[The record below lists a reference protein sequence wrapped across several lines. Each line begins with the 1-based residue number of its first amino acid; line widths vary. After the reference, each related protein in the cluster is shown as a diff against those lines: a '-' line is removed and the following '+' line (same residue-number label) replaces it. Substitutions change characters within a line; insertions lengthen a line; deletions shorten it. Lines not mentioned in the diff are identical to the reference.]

1 MIETATVQAGFI
13 HCRFVV
19 DSDIA
24 GVTRNGKATRGCVV
38 ELQIVSKYKLTQPKS
53 RYAQRVADA
62 LRSWAEGETLALDAL
77 GIALDGSKFQ
87 SAVVQALRDVE
98 YGQTLSYKELA
109 EKSGYPGAH
118 RAVASVCANNAV
130 PLIIPCHRVILS
142 NGSIGQ
148 YFYGEKLKA
157 KLLAFEAR

>member
-1 MIETATVQAGFI
+1 M
-13 HCRFVV
+13 V
-19 DSDIA
+19 DSEKS
-24 GVTRNGKATRGCVV
+24 GVSRNGKSKPGCVV
-38 ELQIVSKYKLTQPKS
+38 ELQIVAKGTCTQPQS
-53 RYAQRVADA
+53 RYAQKVADA
-62 LRSWAEGETLALDAL
+62 LRCWAAGEPQALDAL
-77 GIALDGSKFQ
+77 GVAFDGSKFQ

-98 YGQTLSYKELA
+98 FGQTLSYKELA

>member
-1 MIETATVQAGFI
+1 LIETATVQAGFI
-13 HCRFVV
+13 QCRFVV

-38 ELQIVSKYKLTQPKS
+38 EFQIVSKNKRTQPKS
-53 RYAQRVADA
+53 RYAQKVADA
-62 LRSWAEGETLALDAL
+62 LRCWAEGEPRALDAL
-77 GIALDGSKFQ
+77 GVALDGSKFR

-98 YGQTLSYKELA
+98 FGQTLSYKELA
-109 EKSGYPGAH
+109 ERSGYPRAH
-118 RAVASVCANNAV
+118 RAVASVCSNNVV
-130 PLIIPCHRVILS
+130 PLIIPCHRVIKS
-142 NGSIGQ
+142 DGSVGR